1 MHAEHS
7 AARLDRATWKK
18 IWALNVPPKVRTF
31 VWRVCFDILPTRDN
45 LHRRRV
51 RVDPRCELCCQQTE
65 SAGHLLWECPLAR
78 NVWALCRGRIQKCS
92 NSAQEVFSLFHQMV
106 GCLSQQDLE
115 KWAVISWGIWNARN
129 KFYFEKIQLHP
140 KVIFMV
146 LLVIWTSIN
155 VSLMLNRMTD
165 FFASG

>member
-1 MHAEHS
+1 M
-7 AARLDRATWKK
+7 
-18 IWALNVPPKVRTF
+18 
-31 VWRVCFDILPTRDN
+31 
-45 LHRRRV
+45 
-51 RVDPRCELCCQQTE
+51 E

-92 NSAQEVFSLFHQMV
+92 NSAQDVFSLFHQMV

-155 VSLMLNRMTD
+155 VWLLINRMTD